1 MKTLLAALLCAA
13 AATTPVPARAA
24 LAGEVEAPAPA
35 RSLFYEGPRYGLQV
49 DAGVPSGGA
58 AQLVV
63 RPWKFLRLGGGAAYN
78 MAGRGVK
85 GSLTLLP
92 FHWFLTPTLGIEA
105 GRFFPADASRFV
117 SDADTVAHQLLSRFG
132 YDYLSADLG
141 IEIGSENR
149 FVFFLRAGLSEIVP
163 SVGDASAALQAA
175 NPSLRITAAQPT
187 LRARIPTARVG
198 FLLYVY

>member
-1 MKTLLAALLCAA
+1 MTLLAALICAA
-13 AATTPVPARAA
+13 TAAPLPGAAT
-24 LAGEVEAPAPA
+24 LDVEAGPPA
-35 RSLFYEGPRYGLQV
+35 RSFFYDGPRYGLQV
-49 DAGVPSGGA
+49 DAGVPSGAA

-78 MAGRGVK
+78 MAGMGVK

-92 FHWFLTPTLGIEA
+92 FHWFLTPTLGVEA

-117 SDADTVAHQLLSRFG
+117 SDADAVAHQLLSRVG

-175 NPSLRITAAQPT
+175 NPSLRITAAQPS

-198 FLLYVY
+198 FLLYLY